1 MTTPAAVKPTAPPTT
16 DDIAPALAPAAF
28 PDFPPRADMM
38 NTENIHDHGI
48 QAALRLYLGYPETT
62 VVLGEVPLYWR
73 IQTGRAGVRIPDLLI
88 AFRIRR
94 ALISR
99 QKGYA
104 IAEQGKPPDFVLEV
118 ASDTTAANDQTH
130 KWRDYANFGVTEY
143 WLFDPDWGQRY
154 PAGLIGWRLV
164 NGRYQRI
171 TIRRYGPGRYY
182 GWSEALGLY
191 ICWEHGRL
199 RWYAPETGYLRT
211 HDEERS
217 ARIAEHDA
225 RIATQIDLDTE
236 RTARITTEIDL
247 NTERTA
253 RLAAESSLDTERE
266 ARLAAESNLDTEREA
281 RLVERAAR
289 LAAETQRN
297 AAQSEVERLR
307 NEIARL
313 RTATDQP

>member
-1 MTTPAAVKPTAPPTT
+1 MTTPAAVKPTAPPSK
-16 DDIAPALAPAAF
+16 DDLALAPAAF

-104 IAEQGKPPDFVLEV
+104 IAEQGKPADFVLEV

-253 RLAAESSLDTERE
+253 RITAESNLDTERE
-266 ARLAAESNLDTEREA
+266 ARLAAESNLDTERE
-281 RLVERAAR
+281 AR

-313 RTATDQP
+313 RTAADGA